1 MESEHTAKTLQ
12 IALGS
17 YDRKELRVEKNYLQE
32 QSPALECTCFQNGG
46 RLLEQLRQ
54 GRQFDVVILCS
65 QLEDM
70 SGLEFLMNIRS
81 MDPKPNVVLFDEG
94 RRQNTSAICLESGDG
109 FCYVGHAELKNLLWE
124 LYRLPGRQSQR
135 IERKCQELYEGW
147 GIQLPDVNCNYLS
160 CAVGVVYGTS
170 QKLAIRKEILQAVND
185 ISAAAARLDRT
196 VNEVM
201 SLLDFLRTEEDP
213 RLYPLDLCQLL
224 QQVAAQADM
233 VQAQLGVELTLDYGG
248 WTACRIMA
256 DRSDAELLCLHLL
269 SNALRACSAGGK
281 VRLMLRRSESFWQ
294 LTVMDNGCG
303 LPEAG
308 EDTWLENRRC
318 FLGGAKL
325 GLLLCRECCRR
336 MGWGLR
342 VERAPEKGTQ
352 AVVTI
357 PLCADRM
364 AEPTVELHTG
374 GDTAQAQQ
382 HQYQLRNML
391 VRELRTMPERG
402 DPDEL

>member
-135 IERKCQELYEGW
+135 MERKCQELYEGW
-147 GIQLPDVNCNYLS
+147 GI
-160 CAVGVVYGTS
+160 
-170 QKLAIRKEILQAVND
+170 
-185 ISAAAARLDRT
+185 
-196 VNEVM
+196 
-201 SLLDFLRTEEDP
+201 
-213 RLYPLDLCQLL
+213 
-224 QQVAAQADM
+224 
-233 VQAQLGVELTLDYGG
+233 
-248 WTACRIMA
+248 
-256 DRSDAELLCLHLL
+256 
-269 SNALRACSAGGK
+269 
-281 VRLMLRRSESFWQ
+281 
-294 LTVMDNGCG
+294 
-303 LPEAG
+303 
-308 EDTWLENRRC
+308 
-318 FLGGAKL
+318 
-325 GLLLCRECCRR
+325 
-336 MGWGLR
+336 
-342 VERAPEKGTQ
+342 
-352 AVVTI
+352 
-357 PLCADRM
+357 
-364 AEPTVELHTG
+364 
-374 GDTAQAQQ
+374 
-382 HQYQLRNML
+382 
-391 VRELRTMPERG
+391 
-402 DPDEL
+402 

>member
-1 MESEHTAKTLQ
+1 MEQMRQNEAGALTAQAIPQKDVEQ
-12 IALGS
+12 ACFHALGLIG
-17 YDRKELRVEKNYLQE
+17 RNCEYLDQHL
-32 QSPALECTCFQNGG
+32 AH
-46 RLLEQLRQ
+46 
-54 GRQFDVVILCS
+54 
-65 QLEDM
+65 
-70 SGLEFLMNIRS
+70 
-81 MDPKPNVVLFDEG
+81 
-94 RRQNTSAICLESGDG
+94 
-109 FCYVGHAELKNLLWE
+109 VGADQQT
-124 LYRLPGRQSQR
+124 R
-135 IERKCQELYEGW
+135 
-147 GIQLPDVNCNYLS
+147 
-160 CAVGVVYGTS
+160 
-170 QKLAIRKEILQAVND
+170 QAVND
-185 ISAAAARLDRT
+185 ISAASARLDRT

-213 RLYPLDLCQLL
+213 RLYPLD
-224 QQVAAQADM
+224 
-233 VQAQLGVELTLDYGG
+233 YGG
-248 WTACRIMA
+248 WTACRVMA
-256 DRSDAELLCLHLL
+256 DRNDAELLCLHLL

-342 VERAPEKGTQ
+342 VEHAPEKGTQ

-357 PLCADRM
+357 PLCTDRIT
-364 AEPTVELHTG
+364 EPTVELHTG

>member
-1 MESEHTAKTLQ
+1 MEQQKTETRSITAEQ
-12 IALGS
+12 
-17 YDRKELRVEKNYLQE
+17 RKRVEEVCFRSL
-32 QSPALECTCFQNGG
+32 ALIG
-46 RLLEQLRQ
+46 RNCEYLEQHFDRTGADESTRQ
-54 GRQFDVVILCS
+54 AVADIDTAAI
-65 QLEDM
+65 QLDRTLTEAITL
-70 SGLEFLMNIRS
+70 LEFLHE
-81 MDPKPNVVLFDEG
+81 DTKP
-94 RRQNTSAICLESGDG
+94 Q
-109 FCYVGHAELKNLLWE
+109 
-124 LYRLPGRQSQR
+124 
-135 IERKCQELYEGW
+135 
-147 GIQLPDVNCNYLS
+147 
-160 CAVGVVYGTS
+160 
-170 QKLAIRKEILQAVND
+170 
-185 ISAAAARLDRT
+185 
-196 VNEVM
+196 
-201 SLLDFLRTEEDP
+201 
-213 RLYPLDLCQLL
+213 LYPIDLCELL
-224 QQVAAQADM
+224 QQVSAQSDM
-233 VQAQLGVELTLDYGG
+233 IRAQLGVDIRLDYGG
-248 WTACRIMA
+248 CTTCCVMA
-256 DRSDAELLCLHLL
+256 DRRDAELLCLHLL

-308 EDTWLENRRC
+308 EDAWLENRRC

-357 PLCADRM
+357 PLCTDRIT
-364 AEPTVELHTG
+364 EPTVELHTG

>member
-1 MESEHTAKTLQ
+1 MEQMRQNEAGFH
-12 IALGS
+12 ALGLIG
-17 YDRKELRVEKNYLQE
+17 RNCEYLDQHL
-32 QSPALECTCFQNGG
+32 AH
-46 RLLEQLRQ
+46 
-54 GRQFDVVILCS
+54 
-65 QLEDM
+65 
-70 SGLEFLMNIRS
+70 
-81 MDPKPNVVLFDEG
+81 
-94 RRQNTSAICLESGDG
+94 
-109 FCYVGHAELKNLLWE
+109 VGADQQT
-124 LYRLPGRQSQR
+124 R
-135 IERKCQELYEGW
+135 
-147 GIQLPDVNCNYLS
+147 
-160 CAVGVVYGTS
+160 
-170 QKLAIRKEILQAVND
+170 QAVND

>member
-1 MESEHTAKTLQ
+1 MEQMRQNEAGALTAQAIPQKDVEQ
-12 IALGS
+12 ACFHALGLIG
-17 YDRKELRVEKNYLQE
+17 RNCEYLDQHL
-32 QSPALECTCFQNGG
+32 AH
-46 RLLEQLRQ
+46 
-54 GRQFDVVILCS
+54 
-65 QLEDM
+65 
-70 SGLEFLMNIRS
+70 
-81 MDPKPNVVLFDEG
+81 
-94 RRQNTSAICLESGDG
+94 
-109 FCYVGHAELKNLLWE
+109 VGADQQT
-124 LYRLPGRQSQR
+124 R
-135 IERKCQELYEGW
+135 
-147 GIQLPDVNCNYLS
+147 
-160 CAVGVVYGTS
+160 
-170 QKLAIRKEILQAVND
+170 QAVND
-185 ISAAAARLDRT
+185 ISAASARLDRT

-248 WTACRIMA
+248 WTACRVMA
-256 DRSDAELLCLHLL
+256 DRNDAELLCLHLL

-281 VRLMLRRSESFWQ
+281 VRLMLRR
-294 LTVMDNGCG
+294 
-303 LPEAG
+303 
-308 EDTWLENRRC
+308 
-318 FLGGAKL
+318 
-325 GLLLCRECCRR
+325 RECCRR

-357 PLCADRM
+357 PLCTDRIT
-364 AEPTVELHTG
+364 EPTVELHTG